1 MGFARKIAIVMI
13 TLLVLI
19 GSIIGIFTYQAAYK
33 QIEQSVGIETVGCAN
48 ITTGLVDPSVI
59 EQIAKGDMSGLQ
71 AVEERLN
78 WTVDHKS
85 LFKESF
91 ILSLDGTILVTDSN
105 MKERGYE
112 AGQPFYLSSDSKE
125 MITSMRHPVYTPV
138 YTYEGESLVTGYA
151 PIFQDHDPTKEI
163 VGLMSINFDA
173 SIIQDRTNEI
183 ITIPFIIGAGIFI
196 LAAIMI
202 YFFIHRMIRPIE
214 QLSVQVNKV
223 AHGDLTLEPL
233 TIKSK
238 DEVGRLAQ
246 DFANMTSKLRQ
257 LITEANDMSLLV
269 ASSSEQ
275 LSASVEQTGKASE
288 QTADISQ
295 KLAEGAHI
303 QLNNLEE
310 GSRAIHEMADFI
322 QRIVESTNHVS
333 QASLQSTTSAQ
344 HGVDSIQLSVKQ
356 MLTMENKMLQLSTNI
371 ETLGNHSKEVQ
382 GILEIITDISAETN
396 LLAINAA
403 IEAAR
408 AGEYGSGFAVVAS
421 AVRKL
426 AERSASSAQQI
437 ASIIT
442 FIVTQM
448 EQTASTMEEASLE
461 VRHGTQLVKN
471 AGQSFSEIEHSA
483 TSTAE
488 AIEEVSSAIQ
498 QLSDNSKLLVE
509 SFEQIIE
516 IANETVDGA
525 QSISA
530 ASEEHLAVMQE
541 VDASANFL
549 SGLSEKLHSSI
560 DKFKI

>member
-1 MGFARKIAIVMI
+1 MGFARKITVFIIA
-13 TLLVLI
+13 LLVLI
-19 GSIIGIFTYQAAYK
+19 GSVIGIFTYQAAYK
-33 QIEQSVGIETVGCAN
+33 QIEQSVGVETVGCAN

-59 EQIAKGDMSGLQ
+59 EQIAKGDLSGIQ
-71 AVEERLN
+71 AVEEQLN
-78 WTVDHKS
+78 WTVEHKS

-91 ILSLDGTILVTDSN
+91 ILSLDGTIIVMDSN
-105 MKERGYE
+105 LKERGYE
-112 AGQPFYLSSDSKE
+112 VGQPFYLTSDTKE
-125 MITSMRHPVYTPV
+125 MITSMRHPVYTQV
-138 YTYEGESLVTGYA
+138 YTYEGVSLVTGYA

-183 ITIPFIIGAGIFI
+183 ITIPFIIGASIFI
-196 LAAIMI
+196 LAAIII

-214 QLSVQVNKV
+214 KLSAQVNKV
-223 AHGDLTLEPL
+223 ANGDLTVEPL
-233 TIKSK
+233 IVKSK

-269 ASSSEQ
+269 ASSSQQ

-288 QTADISQ
+288 HTADISQ
-295 KLAEGAHI
+295 KLAEGAEI
-303 QLNNLEE
+303 QLHNLEQS
-310 GSRAIHEMADFI
+310 SRAIQEMADFL
-322 QRIVESTNHVS
+322 QRIVDNTNNVS
-333 QASLQSTTSAQ
+333 QAALESTASA
-344 HGVDSIQLSVKQ
+344 HNGAESIQLSVNQ
-356 MLTMENKMLQLSTNI
+356 MVTMENKMLQLSSSV
-371 ETLGNHSKEVQ
+371 ETLGDHSKEIQ
-382 GILEIITDISAETN
+382 SILEIITGIAAETN

-426 AERSASSAQQI
+426 AERSAASAQQI
-437 ASIIT
+437 ATIIT
-442 FIVTQM
+442 IIVTQM
-448 EQTASTMEEASLE
+448 EQTANMMEEASLE

-471 AGQSFSEIEHSA
+471 VGQSFNEIELSA

-488 AIEEVSSAIQ
+488 AIEEVSSAIH
-498 QLSDNSKLLVE
+498 QLSGNSKLLVD
-509 SFEQIIE
+509 SIDQIIE
-516 IANETVDGA
+516 IAHETVEGA
-525 QSISA
+525 QNISA

-549 SGLSEKLHSSI
+549 SSLSDKLHSSI
-560 DKFKI
+560 DKFKV